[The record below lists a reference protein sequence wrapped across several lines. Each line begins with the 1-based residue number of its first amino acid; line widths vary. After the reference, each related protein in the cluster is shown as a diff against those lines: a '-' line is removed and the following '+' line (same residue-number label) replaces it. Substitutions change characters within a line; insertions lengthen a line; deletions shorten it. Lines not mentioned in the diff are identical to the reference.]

1 MISAFFEDG
10 LFHCVQV
17 FSILNIV
24 SIFEYWGVKILIDKR
39 LFALPGMRRYVII
52 LGVLVFFQAVAI
64 IVQARYLSIAIVGLW
79 NLQSFKA
86 IVGPTIIFMI
96 AFLCRHLLTVWQ
108 NRVFFP
114 YVEKTSGQI
123 REKLMAKIFRLGP
136 AEIEKRGT
144 GNIVTMALEGIDKV
158 QTYLMLVIIKVLDMS
173 ITPWLV
179 LLYILFLRWEQAIF
193 LFIIFPVII
202 LFMIILGDAAQAKAD
217 RQYEG
222 YQRLSNHFVDTLR
235 GLSTLKQLGLS
246 KRYADNVYE
255 VSESYRKETM
265 STLKIAL
272 TSTFALDFFTTLS
285 IAVVAVFL
293 GFDLL
298 DGKVTLLPALTIL
311 VLAPEYFM
319 PIRNFANDYHATL
332 NGKNALTAVLD
343 VLNEPEMKQ
352 RDELPSFKWDNQSQ
366 LVLSHVSL
374 TYPESKQPALKN
386 ISINIQG
393 MKKIGIIGASGSGKS
408 TLVNLIG
415 GFLSPD
421 QPDQIAINGQKLP
434 HLNQEAWQQNF
445 LYIPQNPYLFHA
457 TLAQNIA
464 FYVDHATSESIRNAA
479 ERAGLTKW
487 IKSLPAGL
495 ETMIGEGARSVSGGQ
510 AQRIALARAF
520 LDTDRKILLFDEPT
534 AHLDIET
541 EAALKKDILPVFDNH
556 LVFFATHRLH
566 WIGEMDY
573 VLVMDH
579 GRLVEQ
585 GTPQELANQNGDYV
599 KLRSE
604 MEASDL

>member
-1 MISAFFEDG
+1 M
-10 LFHCVQV
+10 
-17 FSILNIV
+17 
-24 SIFEYWGVKILIDKR
+24 IDKR
-39 LFALPGMRRYVII
+39 LLALPGMRRYMVI
-52 LGVLVFFQAVAI
+52 LGILVFVQAVAV
-64 IVQARYLSIAIVGLW
+64 IVQARFLSVAIVNLW
-79 NLQSFKA
+79 NLEPLNS
-86 IVGPTIIFMI
+86 ILEPGIIFAV
-96 AFLCRHLLTVWQ
+96 AFLCRHLLTVAE

-114 YVEKTSGQI
+114 FVEKTSGDM
-123 REKLMAKIFRLGP
+123 REKLMAKIFHLGP
-136 AEIEKRGT
+136 AEIEKQGT

-158 QTYLMLVIIKVLDMS
+158 QTYLMLVIIKILDMS
-173 ITPWLV
+173 ITPWLI

-202 LFMIILGDAAQAKAD
+202 LFMVILGLTAQSKAD

-246 KRYADNVYE
+246 KRYADNVYD

-265 STLKIAL
+265 STLRIAL

-293 GFDLL
+293 GFGLM

-311 VLAPEYFM
+311 VLAPEYFL

-332 NGKNALTAVLD
+332 NGKNALSAVLEI
-343 VLNEPEMKQ
+343 LNEPEVGDTDKLA
-352 RDELPSFKWDNQSQ
+352 DFKWQADAN
-366 LVLSHVSL
+366 LTLKHMNF
-374 TYPESKQPALKN
+374 TYPNTDKPALKDVSVS
-386 ISINIQG
+386 ISG
-393 MKKIGIIGASGSGKS
+393 MKKVGIIGASGSGKS
-408 TLVNLIG
+408 TLINIIG
-415 GFLSPD
+415 GFLAPD
-421 QPDQIAINGQKLP
+421 QGGQVALNGHELP
-434 HLNQEAWQQNF
+434 HLNQKAWQKNF

-464 FYVDHATSESIRNAA
+464 FYVTNASPASINQAVSK
-479 ERAGLTKW
+479 AGLTDW
-487 IKSLPAGL
+487 VATLPDGL
-495 ETMIGEGARSVSGGQ
+495 DTMIGEGARTVSGGQ

-520 LDTDRKILLFDEPT
+520 LDTNRKVLLFDEPT

-573 VLVMDH
+573 VLVVDH
-579 GRLVEQ
+579 GQVVEQ
-585 GTPQELANQNGDYV
+585 GTPAELTAKNGEYV

-604 MEASDL
+604 MGAPEL

>member
-1 MISAFFEDG
+1 MQ
-10 LFHCVQV
+10 LFT
-17 FSILNIV
+17 ILVRVVNKIG
-24 SIFEYWGVKILIDKR
+24 GVNELIDKR
-39 LFALPGMRRYVII
+39 LLALPGMRRYLVI
-52 LGVLVFFQAVAI
+52 LGILVFVQAVAI
-64 IVQARYLSIAIVGLW
+64 IVQARYLSVAIVNLW
-79 NLQSFKA
+79 NLQSLKS
-86 IVGPTIIFMI
+86 ILIPTVVFAV
-96 AFLCRHLLTVWQ
+96 AFLCRHLLTVAQ

-114 YVEKTSGQI
+114 YVEKTSGEM
-123 REKLMAKIFRLGP
+123 REQLMSKIFHLGP

-158 QTYLMLVIIKVLDMS
+158 QTYLMLVIIKILDMS
-173 ITPWLV
+173 ITPWLI

-202 LFMIILGDAAQAKAD
+202 LFMVILGLAAQSKAD

-235 GLSTLKQLGLS
+235 GLPTLKQLGLS
-246 KRYADNVYE
+246 KRYADNVFD

-265 STLKIAL
+265 STLRIAL

-298 DGKVTLLPALTIL
+298 DGKVMLLPALTIL
-311 VLAPEYFM
+311 VLAPEYFL

-332 NGKNALTAVLD
+332 NGKNALSAVLE
-343 VLNEPEMKQ
+343 VLNEPEMNQ
-352 RDELPSFKWDNQSQ
+352 TDELTDFKWQKDAT
-366 LVLSHVSL
+366 LKFTKMAF
-374 TYPESKQPALKN
+374 TYPNADKPALKDV
-386 ISINIQG
+386 SVTIQG

-408 TLVNLIG
+408 TLINIIG
-415 GFLSPD
+415 GFLAPD
-421 QPDQIAINGQKLP
+421 KKGQIEINGQSLP
-434 HLNQEAWQQNF
+434 HLNQKAWQRNF

-464 FYVDHATSESIRNAA
+464 FYVDHVTSDSINHAA
-479 ERAGLTKW
+479 RRAGLNEW
-487 IKSLPAGL
+487 IKTLPDGL
-495 ETMIGEGARSVSGGQ
+495 DTMIGEGARTVSGGQ

-520 LDTDRKILLFDEPT
+520 LDTNRKVLLFDEPT

-541 EAALKKDILPVFDNH
+541 EAALKKDILPIFDDH

-566 WIGEMDY
+566 WISEMDY
-573 VLVMDH
+573 VLVIDH
-579 GRLVEQ
+579 GQIVEQ
-585 GTPQELANQNGDYV
+585 GTPEELNAKNGKYV

-604 MEASDL
+604 MGAAEL